1 MFANRRPAPG
11 QGPAAGSCHALD
23 RTIRTSTA
31 RFGAPIAMLA
41 VCGMAQAQVGFFP
54 LEDLPGGAAS
64 SQAFD
69 LSADGSAVVGLGS
82 QADGIR
88 AVRWIDAGIAE
99 SLGNLPDG
107 FGTIANGTSADGSVV
122 VGYGFT
128 STGLDAFRWSDA
140 DGMTLLGDLP
150 GGQESSFAAQVSR
163 DGSVVVGDSM
173 GANGQEAFRWA
184 SDTGMVGLGDFP
196 GGISLSVAFDVSAD
210 GSVIVGYGFSSNGF
224 EAFRWTESTGLVALG
239 DLPGGG
245 YMAQGVGVSG
255 GGDFVVGRSL
265 SSLGQEAFLWSAD
278 AGMISLGDLAGG
290 RHDSIAN
297 AVTDDGAMVVGRGSS
312 VVGNEAFI
320 WTADAG
326 TMRLAD
332 FLTSEVGLDL
342 TGWRLIDA
350 TSVSADGSVIAGYG
364 VAPSGGQQA
373 WMARIS
379 EPEPECPVDAFV
391 SLWPPNHEFVSIDVA
406 QAAGV
411 DGAVTVLRVTSDESV
426 NALGDGYTLVDA
438 SFEGGMAQV
447 RAERSGDGDGRV
459 YAIRYAVDDSEC
471 EGVVFAGVPLE
482 KGSEAIDSGQSFDP
496 TAEGMHA
503 DINGDG
509 VVDAADLGVLL
520 SEWGSGLPRRTAR
533 VAPDS
538 DLDGDGRVLGRD
550 MATLLRA
557 WNPRGLRGAPSHRA
571 VARGKGR
578 KR

>member
-1 MFANRRPAPG
+1 M
-11 QGPAAGSCHALD
+11 
-23 RTIRTSTA
+23 RTFPVRL
-31 RFGAPIAMLA
+31 GAPVAMLA

-88 AVRWIDAGIAE
+88 AVRWLDAGLAE
-99 SLGNLPDG
+99 SLGNVPDG
-107 FGTIANGTSADGSVV
+107 FGTVANGTSADGAVV

-128 STGLDAFRWSDA
+128 MTGLGAFRWSEA
-140 DGMTLLGDLP
+140 DGLMLLGDLP
-150 GGQESSFAAQVSR
+150 GGQDSSYAAQVSR

-196 GGISLSVAFDVSAD
+196 GGITLSVALDVNAD
-210 GSVIVGYGFSSNGF
+210 GSVVVGYGFSASGY
-224 EAFRWTESTGLVALG
+224 EAFRWTEAAGMVALG

-278 AGMISLGDLAGG
+278 AGMIPLGDLAGG
-290 RHDSIAN
+290 RYDSIAN

-320 WTADAG
+320 WTADTG

-332 FLTSEVGLDL
+332 YLTNMVGLDL
-342 TGWRLIDA
+342 DGWRLIDA

-379 EPEPECPVDAFV
+379 EPGADCPEDAFV
-391 SLWPPNHEFVSIDVA
+391 SLWPPNHDFVAIDVA
-406 QAAGV
+406 EAAGL
-411 DGAVTVLRVTSDESV
+411 DEAVQVLSVTSDEPV
-426 NALGDGYTLVDA
+426 NALSDGNTLIDA
-438 SFEGGMAQV
+438 KFDGGVAQV

-459 YAIRYAVDDSEC
+459 YAIRYAAGDC
-471 EGVVFAGVPLE
+471 EGTVFVSVPADD
-482 KGSEAIDSGQSFDP
+482 GGEAVDSGQNFDA
-496 TAEGMHA
+496 TASAMFA
-503 DINGDG
+503 DVNGDKRI
-509 VVDAADLGVLL
+509 DAADLGVLL
-520 SEWGSGLPRRTAR
+520 SEWNMRGAYPDLNL
-533 VAPDS
+533 PDS
-538 DLDGDGRVLGRD
+538 DLDGDGRVLGQD
-550 MATLLRA
+550 MATLLRE
-557 WNPRGLRGAPSHRA
+557 WNPSGLRNAGPTR
-571 VARGKGR
+571 VAAGR
-578 KR
+578 RR